1 MKFSGDLLMGNAE
14 VLAALTSLEFQAEMR
29 LQEIREAWETQD
41 YLELGLI
48 VSRVLDDYQDTLPNA
63 DAEIAEASDVAH
75 DRKIDDS
82 LEAA

>member
-14 VLAALTSLEFQAEMR
+14 VLAALQSLEFQPEMR

-48 VSRVLDDYQDTLPNA
+48 VSRVLDDYQESNA

-75 DRKIDDS
+75 DKKIDDS